1 MGAWDPREWTIKQQ
15 NGRKKLGILPA
26 YIVYLPD
33 DYLNTGITAS
43 FYRTEE
49 ILLYSHADC
58 VGEFS
63 KKLRE
68 EVLHLVYCIV
78 FGGTILGLEE

>member
-1 MGAWDPREWTIKQQ
+1 M
-15 NGRKKLGILPA
+15 
-26 YIVYLPD
+26 YLPD
-33 DYLNTGITAS
+33 AYLNTGITAS

-68 EVLHLVYCIV
+68 EVLHLFIV
-78 FGGTILGLEE
+78 LCLGELFWD